1 MVVSLPRVTSE
12 SSIASLSDVVAVL
25 ERMYEPGWARE
36 WDAVGLAAGDP
47 AQPVRR
53 VLLAVDPAPS
63 VVEEALAWRADL
75 LLTHHP
81 LLLQGV
87 HSVATTSPKGRALHQ
102 LIRGGC
108 ALYTAHTNADA
119 AAPGV
124 SDALARV
131 LGLTDLVPLSAD
143 PGEPIDKLVTFVPES
158 ALDKVIDALSSAGA
172 GEIGEYS
179 RCAWSVVGAGTFIP
193 GEHATPSIGAAGERE
208 TVSEHRLEM
217 IVPRVRRIEALTA
230 LRTAHPYEEV
240 AADVYELASW
250 SGVRGI
256 GRVGRLDTPVTL
268 RDFAMLAAEALPATS
283 QGVRVA
289 GDPGA
294 EVSRIAVC
302 GGSGDSLFDA
312 VRAAEAD
319 VFVTADLRHHP
330 ASELRD
336 DAGDGPPYLV
346 DVAHW
351 ASEWPWLA
359 GVSNR
364 LEGAME
370 AAGTPIEVLIS
381 NRCTDPWVFRVPSP
395 GGMVR

>member
-1 MVVSLPRVTSE
+1 MVVTLLRVTSE
-12 SSIASLSDVVAVL
+12 TSIASLSDVVAVL
-25 ERMYEPGWARE
+25 EQLYNPAWARD
-36 WDAVGLAAGDP
+36 WDAVGLVAGDP
-47 AQPVRR
+47 AQPIRK
-53 VLLAVDPAPS
+53 VLLAVDPSPS
-63 VVEEALAWRADL
+63 VVDEALTWRADL

-81 LLLQGV
+81 LLLRGV
-87 HSVATTSPKGRALHQ
+87 HSVAATDPKGRALHQ
-102 LIRGGC
+102 LIRAGC

-131 LGLTDLVPLSAD
+131 LGLTDLVPLTAD
-143 PGEPIDKLVTFVPES
+143 QAEPADKLVSFVPEG
-158 ALDKVIDALSSAGA
+158 ALDKVIDALTAAGA
-172 GEIGEYS
+172 GQIGEYS
-179 RCAWSVVGAGTFIP
+179 RCAWDVPGTGTFIP
-193 GEHATPSIGAAGERE
+193 GEHARPSIGSPGEHQ

-217 IVPRVRRIEALTA
+217 LLPRARRAEVLAA

-240 AADVYELASW
+240 VADVYELASW
-250 SGVRGI
+250 SSPRGI
-256 GRVGRLDTPVTL
+256 GRVGRLQNPVSL
-268 RDFAMLAAEALPATS
+268 RDFAMLVAEALPATS

-289 GDPGA
+289 GDPAA

-302 GGSGDSLFDA
+302 GGAGDSLFDA
-312 VRAAEAD
+312 VRSAEAD

-336 DAGDGPPYLV
+336 AAGDNPPYLV

-359 GVSNR
+359 GVANR
-364 LEGAME
+364 LEGALE
-370 AAGTPIEVLIS
+370 AAGTPIEVLVS
-381 NRCTDPWVFRVPSP
+381 NRCTDPWIFRVPSP

>member
-1 MVVSLPRVTSE
+1 
-12 SSIASLSDVVAVL
+12 
-25 ERMYEPGWARE
+25 MYDPGWARD
-36 WDAVGLAAGDP
+36 WDAVGLVAGDP
-47 AQPVRR
+47 AQPIRR

-63 VVEEALAWRADL
+63 VIEEALAWRADL

-81 LLLQGV
+81 LLLKGV
-87 HSVATTSPKGRALHQ
+87 HSVAATEPKGRALHQ

-108 ALYTAHTNADA
+108 ALYTANTNADA

-131 LGLTDLVPLSAD
+131 LGLTDLVPLAAD
-143 PGEPIDKLVTFVPES
+143 PAEPIDKLVTFVPET
-158 ALDKVIDALSSAGA
+158 ALDKVIDALTVAGA
-172 GEIGEYS
+172 GDIGDYS
-179 RCAWSVVGAGTFIP
+179 RCAWSAIGTGTFIP
-193 GEHATPSIGAAGERE
+193 SEHATPSIGSAGERE
-208 TVSEHRLEM
+208 SVTEHRLEM
-217 IVPRVRRIEALTA
+217 VVPRLRRIEALTA

-240 AADVYELASW
+240 AVDLYELASW
-250 SGVRGI
+250 SGPRGI
-256 GRVGRLDTPVTL
+256 GRVGQLGTPVTL
-268 RDFAMLAAEALPATS
+268 RDFAMLVAEALPATA
-283 QGVRVA
+283 QGVRIA
-289 GDPGA
+289 GDPNA

-336 DAGDGPPYLV
+336 AAGDNPPYLV

-364 LEGAME
+364 LEGAM
-370 AAGTPIEVLIS
+370 ADAGTPIEVLVS
-381 NRCTDPWVFRVPSP
+381 NRCTDPWIFRVPSP